1 MLTAKAS
8 LQRVLRSRERMWD
21 FTVWKHHGYN
31 DHIDPVP
38 HLHWWAWES
47 KLRWF
52 KEYVQGHTA
61 DHCKNCDFHPLGL
74 MPNPHCF
81 KTVQGSY
88 LFWLVWF
95 YCVTPD
101 RSWISWVLQ
110 SKTCLRAVVTCF
122 SSGTRQFCF
131 FLQSESGPPLPT
143 FEDLPS
149 LPEHFPLTNAHI
161 QSTQERRVGAGI
173 WGALSSECQQS

>member
-1 MLTAKAS
+1 MS
-8 LQRVLRSRERMWD
+8 
-21 FTVWKHHGYN
+21 
-31 DHIDPVP
+31 
-38 HLHWWAWES
+38 WEVEKGCEIS
-47 KLRWF
+47 QCGNTMAIMITLILYLISIGGRGNQIRWF

-81 KTVQGSY
+81 KTVRGSY

-101 RSWISWVLQ
+101 RSWVSWVLQ

-122 SSGTRQFCF
+122 STGARQFCF

-149 LPEHFPLTNAHI
+149 LPEQFPPTNAHI
-161 QSTQERRVGAGI
+161 QSTQERWVGAGI
-173 WGALSSECQQS
+173 WGALSLECQ